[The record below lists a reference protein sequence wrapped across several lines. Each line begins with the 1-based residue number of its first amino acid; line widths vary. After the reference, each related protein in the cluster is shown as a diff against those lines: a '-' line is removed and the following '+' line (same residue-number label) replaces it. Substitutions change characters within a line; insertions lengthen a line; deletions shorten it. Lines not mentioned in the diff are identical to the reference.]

1 VPRMLRAQW
10 APSKLVRAQ
19 GDELSAAEHNS
30 PDTAGA
36 PKAKA
41 VCKTCNGRGFVLTR
55 ESTTGIEHRYRCNH
69 DGTLFVPFPAD
80 AEQTVSIAAQSS
92 AERAIADA
100 ARRVTRFEVID
111 KDGRAYVRH
120 GVSVELSFQDDG
132 RTLKI
137 FVGARQT

>member
-1 VPRMLRAQW
+1 MLRAQW
-10 APSKLVRAQ
+10 TPSKLVRAQ
-19 GDELSAAEHNS
+19 GDKLSAHTG
-30 PDTAGA
+30 PDKG
-36 PKAKA
+36 
-41 VCKTCNGRGFVLTR
+41 VCSTCKGTGFVLTR
-55 ESTTGIEHRYRCNH
+55 ESTTDIEHRYRCNH

-100 ARRVTRFEVID
+100 VRRVTRFEVID

-132 RTLKI
+132 RTLKV
-137 FVGARQT
+137 FVGAPQT